1 MSADDMLI
9 ALDADEMREE
19 PVEEYNAAE
28 AYADRLEAQGT
39 KGNKQIRRDSL
50 AKMKKQADKKQQKQQ
65 TMWMREER
73 REFTTGVVMGEV
85 DHDIIHTAMDD

>member
-1 MSADDMLI
+1 
-9 ALDADEMREE
+9 
-19 PVEEYNAAE
+19 
-28 AYADRLEAQGT
+28 
-39 KGNKQIRRDSL
+39 
-50 AKMKKQADKKQQKQQ
+50 MKKQADKKQQKQQ